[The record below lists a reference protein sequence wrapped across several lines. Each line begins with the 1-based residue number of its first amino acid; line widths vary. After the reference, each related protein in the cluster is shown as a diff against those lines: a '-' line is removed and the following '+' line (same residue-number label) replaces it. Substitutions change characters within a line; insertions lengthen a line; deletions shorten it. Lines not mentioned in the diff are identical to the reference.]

1 MKPPQAP
8 VDHETLTWARQTA
21 GLDVETAAKKIGVS
35 PDRLRE
41 WEANTRAPT
50 IKQLRKLAHV
60 FHRPIGLFFL
70 PSLPDEADA
79 IRDFR
84 RLAGVA
90 LAAHALSSALR
101 FEVRLARERR
111 EEALELASDLKQLP
125 PTLAERC
132 ALSDDPD
139 QVARRLRGR
148 LQFHGDVLLC

>member
-1 MKPPQAP
+1 MKSPQAP
-8 VDHETLTWARQTA
+8 VDPKTLTWARETA
-21 GLDVETAAKKIGVS
+21 GLDLETAAKKIGVS

-84 RLAGVA
+84 RLAGWRRRRT
-90 LAAHALSSALR
+90 LCRRRSA
-101 FEVRLARERR
+101 
-111 EEALELASDLKQLP
+111 SK
-125 PTLAERC
+125 
-132 ALSDDPD
+132 
-139 QVARRLRGR
+139 
-148 LQFHGDVLLC
+148 